1 MASDKFD
8 LKLSVL
14 EKIVGLTHQVFF
26 IYDREANYIIHVNQ
40 AFELV
45 WGRSVESISHTPALL
60 LSTVHPEDRE
70 YVQKQYNSLVNDR
83 ENKNIEFRIT
93 LPDQSIKWIC
103 VSAFVLEEE
112 GIPIVTGIAEDISK
126 VKEYNFNL
134 MKFNSKK
141 NSLLEILSHD
151 LSGPLATIQGMSAL
165 VKSKYEKSAK
175 EDVGEFIEI
184 IHDTAKRGMKLIREF
199 VNQEALESSEIVVY
213 KERHDLVAKIKD
225 IIEEFKRME
234 TPLSKQFGFVAS
246 HPSIYAE
253 VDEVKFLQIIHNLI
267 SNSIKFTPDH
277 GVINTTI
284 EERKDKILLTVA
296 DNGIGIPRDIQPYL
310 FDKFTKARRPG
321 LRGEQTTG
329 LGMSII
335 KTLVELHQ
343 GRIWFESEENK
354 GATFYI
360 EIPKNSK

>member
-8 LKLSVL
+8 LKLSLL
-14 EKIVGLTHQVFF
+14 EKIVALTHQVFF
-26 IYDREANYIIHVNQ
+26 IYDREANYMIHVNK
-40 AFELV
+40 AFERV
-45 WGRSVESISHTPALL
+45 WDRSIESISQTPASL

-70 YVQKQYNSLVNDR
+70 YVQKQYQSLLSDR

-112 GIPIVTGIAEDISK
+112 GIPLVTGIAEDISK
-126 VKEYNFNL
+126 VKAYNFNL

-165 VKSKYEKSAK
+165 IKSKHEKSTPA
-175 EDVGEFIEI
+175 EVAEFIHI
-184 IHDTAKRGMKLIREF
+184 IHDTAKRGMKLIRDF
-199 VNQEALESSEIVVY
+199 VNQEALESSDIVVY
-213 KERHDLVAKIKD
+213 KERHDLVVKIKD
-225 IIEEFKRME
+225 VLEEFKNME
-234 TPLSKQFGFVAS
+234 ASLSKQFGFVSS

-253 VDEVKFLQIIHNLI
+253 VDEMKFLQIVHNLI
-267 SNSIKFTPDH
+267 ANAIKFTPDH
-277 GVINTTI
+277 GAITVSIEDKNNTV
-284 EERKDKILLTVA
+284 LLTVE
-296 DNGIGIPRDIQPYL
+296 DTGIGIPKDVHPYL

-329 LGMSII
+329 LGMSVI

-343 GRIWFESEENK
+343 GKIWFSSEENK
-354 GATFYI
+354 GTTFYV
-360 EIPKNSK
+360 EIPTTSK